1 MTISLIG
8 TYFAPNRYGLKCR
21 FMGGHTREDEK
32 GELVLVVDEEKKARS
47 VFTAMEVN
55 YVGPGVLKQLRSKT
69 VCSPAS
75 CDV

>member
-1 MTISLIG
+1 
-8 TYFAPNRYGLKCR
+8 
-21 FMGGHTREDEK
+21 MGGHTREDEK